1 MHPPTKADWR
11 TKVLDGR
18 RILSTERRRSENAAL
33 ATLAATLVPADTTVC
48 AYVPVGSEPGAIS
61 MLDALADAGAEV
73 LVPITRPDTPLCWA
87 HFLGADTLVA
97 AGFGLHEPTGDV
109 LPPETVGR
117 AHTVLVPALAVDRR
131 GVRLGRGAGFYDRTL
146 HLAAPDVRI
155 VAVVRDDE
163 LVDELPEDPHD
174 IRMGW
179 ALTPGSGLVRLGF
192 GERAEQHRP

>member
-11 TKVLDGR
+11 TKILDGR
-18 RILSTERRRSENAAL
+18 RTLSTERRRSENAAL

-73 LVPITRPDTPLCWA
+73 LVPITRPDTSLCWA

-97 AGFGLHEPTGDV
+97 AGFGLHEPTGAV

-146 HLAAPDVRI
+146 HLAAPDARI

-179 ALTPGSGLVRLGF
+179 ALTPGSGLVRLGSDE
-192 GERAEQHRP
+192 GAEQHRP